1 MSEEKNEYQKPLPDF
16 RPETKPFWD
25 GTKNHKLL
33 LPKCKDT
40 GKVFFYPRAISPF
53 PGSVNMDFDW
63 VESSGKGKVWTF
75 SVHYMGPTRAYKGET
90 YVVAMI
96 ELDDGV
102 KMMSNVVGI
111 DPEEVKIGM
120 EVEVVFEDA
129 TDEVT
134 FAKFKPVQ

>member
-1 MSEEKNEYQKPLPDF
+1 
-16 RPETKPFWD
+16 
-25 GTKNHKLL
+25 
-33 LPKCKDT
+33 
-40 GKVFFYPRAISPF
+40 
-53 PGSVNMDFDW
+53 MDFDW
-63 VESSGKGKVWTF
+63 VESTGKGKVWTF

-90 YVVAMI
+90 YVVALV

-102 KMMSNVVGI
+102 KMMSNIVGC
-111 DPEEVKIGM
+111 DPETVTIGM

>member
-1 MSEEKNEYQKPLPDF
+1 MNTLKVGDKIPKFECLDDKGNTVKSENLKGN
-16 RPETKPFWD
+16 
-25 GTKNHKLL
+25 KLV
-33 LPKCKDT
+33 
-40 GKVFFYPRAISPF
+40 VFFYPRAISPF

-63 VESSGKGKVWTF
+63 VESSGKGTVWTY
-75 SVHYMGPTRAYKGET
+75 SVHYMGPTKAYKGET
-90 YVVAMI
+90 YVVALI

-102 KMMSNVVGI
+102 KMMSNVVDC
-111 DPEEVKIGM
+111 DPESVTIGM

>member
-1 MSEEKNEYQKPLPDF
+1 
-16 RPETKPFWD
+16 
-25 GTKNHKLL
+25 
-33 LPKCKDT
+33 
-40 GKVFFYPRAISPF
+40 
-53 PGSVNMDFDW
+53 
-63 VESSGKGKVWTF
+63 
-75 SVHYMGPTRAYKGET
+75 
-90 YVVAMI
+90 MI

-129 TDEVT
+129 TEEVT